1 MQSQLSPGAIT
12 KRNPAPPRDFYN
24 FMTGGSKA
32 LAGATSTGT
41 AANKIVKFTS
51 GAVRPNAPNMSSLI
65 SNISTNV
72 NNIET
77 QNITKNVI
85 QSTNKNFSG
94 AISGLNSQFQK
105 IVAKLQSQVQGTL
118 NSLIQNFKK
127 DYQQRIQNKDASSPS
142 NILKNF
148 LGLYRNAVD
157 LITYFGDAK
166 NHKKISTSLKAIRKM
181 FSDSFDVATTIRQ
194 TISRIVKQ
202 LSNLPTASGAA
213 PDLSIDVRVPGSSLK
228 QSGTRAMSQ
237 MTSGRG
243 SGLGIGA
250 GMLGMGL
257 LGAGAA
263 AIGMNRAREFQE
275 RGLYSR
281 ASGVERRQDVPEG
294 FIDGLQKIISRL
306 VESINKLVGMGQKPA
321 PARSSGS
328 SSASSAAPS
337 GDLTSSAP
345 GEAKLAAFV
354 STLESSSPQDQAD
367 VLQSMVNRASQNY
380 SGYGGLFGQLTAREQ
395 YSPLSAAI
403 YGTSGDRDAAAVY
416 GSVAAKLG
424 NTPEE
429 RIQKLRQI
437 ISQPDA
443 YTQLETLFG
452 RGSAQNAKQIEE
464 DALSNGPM
472 SEQARALIG
481 GRTDFGAEP
490 GRGGAQGG
498 GYVRRNSNYFGGVNA
513 NVAPSTLSALL
524 SSQPS
529 ISQPQTNLN
538 VAIGA
543 TPATGTAQ
551 PAAPA
556 LPPPPAPQ
564 ASRPAPSQV
573 APQIIN
579 LPPEIITAPEQRP
592 ATVQNR
598 VTPPL
603 QTGSES
609 DSPDV
614 SGLMSTSNP
623 ENPYIF
629 LPFSLGI
636 IM

>member
-12 KRNPAPPRDFYN
+12 KRSPAPPRDFYN

-213 PDLSIDVRVPGSSLK
+213 PDLSIDVRVPGSSLR

-306 VESINKLVGMGQKPA
+306 VESIDKLMGMGQKPA

-328 SSASSAAPS
+328 SSAAPANAQTS
-337 GDLTSSAP
+337 GTTSLEGVAPPVSAP
-345 GEAKLAAFV
+345 V
-354 STLESSSPQDQAD
+354 SQEISELSGGAE
-367 VLQSMVNRASQNY
+367 NY
-380 SGYGGLFGQLTAREQ
+380 SIFKESIANIE
-395 YSPLSAAI
+395 SK
-403 YGTSGDRDAAAVY
+403 GDYR
-416 GSVAAKLG
+416 
-424 NTPEE
+424 
-429 RIQKLRQI
+429 
-437 ISQPDA
+437 
-443 YTQLETLFG
+443 
-452 RGSAQNAKQIEE
+452 
-464 DALSNGPM
+464 
-472 SEQARALIG
+472 
-481 GRTDFGAEP
+481 
-490 GRGGAQGG
+490 AQGG
-498 GYVRRNSNYFGGVNA
+498 ANNSFYGRYQLGRPEIAAAAQRA
-513 NVAPSTLSALL
+513 NIPVPTTEEFKNNPQLQETLMQHYTMMNHSTLMQNSPGYRNMPPMERLKVLGYAHNAGAGAASRWVESGMGEGVRDSNRTRSRRYYEEIGANLNNPNIRNGLFNL
-524 SSQPS
+524 SS
-529 ISQPQTNLN
+529 SQSNLN

-543 TPATGTAQ
+543 TPTNTGTAQ

-556 LPPPPAPQ
+556 LPPPPVPQ

-603 QTGSES
+603 QTGSEA